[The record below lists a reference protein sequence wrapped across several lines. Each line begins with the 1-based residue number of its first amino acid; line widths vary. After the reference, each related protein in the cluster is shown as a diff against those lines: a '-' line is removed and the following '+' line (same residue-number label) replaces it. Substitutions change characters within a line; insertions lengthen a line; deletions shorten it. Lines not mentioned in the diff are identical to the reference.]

1 MRETELISSLI
12 SWRCTDGN
20 LQLWITPTDKLLHDK
35 FRIDNLSTNAENDN
49 RFALWHFWWT
59 KVVFNLLNT
68 LHYLW
73 LAYLK
78 KKKKKCV
85 FQHLMFLM
93 WSCSSRKCP
102 LQWIN
107 SLLNKQWGSF
117 LENAAVPSITGV
129 DMSLLVRGHLN
140 TPSVS
145 HQDPCINPCEIIV
158 NVATIFQKEVSE
170 KNSWTHTNS

>member
-78 KKKKKCV
+78 KKKKKVCV
-85 FQHLMFLM
+85 PAFNV
-93 WSCSSRKCP
+93 SDVK
-102 LQWIN
+102 LQQ
-107 SLLNKQWGSF
+107 S
-117 LENAAVPSITGV
+117 EMSIT
-129 DMSLLVRGHLN
+129 MN
-140 TPSVS
+140 
-145 HQDPCINPCEIIV
+145 
-158 NVATIFQKEVSE
+158 
-170 KNSWTHTNS
+170 